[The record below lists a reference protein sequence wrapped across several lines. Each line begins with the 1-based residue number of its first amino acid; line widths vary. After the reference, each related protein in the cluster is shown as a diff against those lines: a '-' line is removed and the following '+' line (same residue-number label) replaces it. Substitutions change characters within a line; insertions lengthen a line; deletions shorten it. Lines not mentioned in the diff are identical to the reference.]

1 MSVVK
6 EKQSVSNEK
15 MFSVALIG
23 ADGAGKTTVARHL
36 ESRQEL
42 PIRYLYMGVSK
53 SSSNRMLP
61 TTRLAL
67 ALKRAAGRA
76 GDEGGPPNPARQ
88 PRPARGW
95 RRLLRG
101 GKRTLSLANR
111 LAEEGYR
118 ALLAARYRR
127 RGYIV
132 LFDRHFY
139 TDYYAHDIAGNGHQ
153 TRWRRIHGLFLNRF
167 YPRPDYLILLDAPAP
182 VLHARKGEG
191 TVELLERRRAE
202 YWQLREQVP
211 YFSVVDA
218 TQPQEAV
225 VQQVTDL
232 IRSFQQQ
239 QRHPLV
245 DGVQE

>member
-1 MSVVK
+1 MK
-6 EKQSVSNEK
+6 EKRKGTHEK

-36 ESRQEL
+36 EVRQEM
-42 PIRYLYMGVSK
+42 PVRYLYMGVSK

-61 TTRLAL
+61 TTRLML
-67 ALKRAAGRA
+67 ALKRAAGRDD
-76 GDEGGPPNPARQ
+76 DEGGPPNPARQ
-88 PRPARGW
+88 ARPARGW
-95 RRLLRG
+95 RRLLRS
-101 GKRTLSLANR
+101 GKRALSLANR

-118 ALLAARYRR
+118 ALLATHYRR
-127 RGYIV
+127 QGYIV

-139 TDYYAHDIAGNGHQ
+139 SDYYAHDIVGNGHQ
-153 TRWRRIHGLFLNRF
+153 TRWRRIHGLFLNHF
-167 YPRPDYLILLDAPAP
+167 YPKPDYLILLDAPAP

-232 IRSFQQQ
+232 IRNFQKQ
-239 QRHPLV
+239 QREPIV
-245 DGVQE
+245 GGVED